1 MDSKGKLL
9 LVDNEPANLVAL
21 QSVLEDMG
29 HGIVMA
35 HSGREA
41 LRILMNEEI
50 SVILMDVQMPT
61 MDGFETATLIRRRER
76 SRQTPII
83 FLTAV
88 GRGENEMFRGYQVGA
103 VDYLIKPF
111 IPEIL
116 RFKVAV
122 LMDLQAKTRDLKE
135 ANAELL
141 ELNASLEERVRSR
154 TLELEAQGR
163 LLARSNEELGQF
175 ANLASHDLQEPLRSM
190 STYLYLL
197 ERELGPGL
205 GPEARAH
212 MEAAVGAS
220 KRMRDLIAGLLSFS
234 RLESAGQEPQEVDLG
249 QVVREVL
256 QVLEGSIS
264 EKKAHVSVSAGAMP
278 TVPGDRGMLRQVF
291 QNLVDNALKF
301 SDGKAP
307 EVEVGAEVKQGEAL
321 MWVKD
326 HGIGVAP
333 QDVGKLFKLFKRL
346 HTMDEYPGS
355 GLGLALCKKIVERH
369 GGRLWLE
376 SEPGK
381 GSTFFFTLPAEPGHG
396 DRDSK
401 PRELEALR
409 SGGGGGFQ
417 E

>member
-1 MDSKGKLL
+1 MDSKGKIL

-29 HGIVMA
+29 HEIVMA

-41 LRILMNEEI
+41 LRILMSEEI

-122 LMDLQAKTRDLKE
+122 LMDLQSKTQELKD
-135 ANAELL
+135 ANDELL

-205 GPEARAH
+205 APEARAH

-234 RLESAGQEPQEVDLG
+234 RLESAGQEPQEVDCG

-256 QVLEGSIS
+256 QALNSSIT
-264 EKKAHVSVSAGAMP
+264 EKKAHVSAGAMP
-278 TVPGDRGMLRQVF
+278 MVPGDRGMIRQVF

-301 SDGKAP
+301 SDGKEP
-307 EVEVGAEVKQGEAL
+307 EVEIGGEVKGGEAL
-321 MWVKD
+321 IWVKD

-333 QDVGKLFKLFKRL
+333 KDFGKLFKLFKRL

-396 DRDSK
+396 DGDGKS
-401 PRELEALR
+401 RELEALR
-409 SGGGGGFQ
+409 SGGGRGLQ

>member
-1 MDSKGKLL
+1 VDPKGKIL
-9 LVDNEPANLVAL
+9 LVDNEPANLIAL

-29 HGIVMA
+29 HEIIMA

-41 LRILMNEEI
+41 LRCLMNEEI

-122 LMDLQAKTRDLKE
+122 LMELQAKTRDLKE
-135 ANAELL
+135 ANDELL
-141 ELNASLEERVRSR
+141 RLNASLEERVRSR
-154 TLELEAQGR
+154 TVELEAQGR

-197 ERELGPGL
+197 ERELGPAL
-205 GPEARAH
+205 GQEARSHIASA
-212 MEAAVGAS
+212 MDAS
-220 KRMRDLIAGLLSFS
+220 KRMRELIGGLLSFS
-234 RLESAGQEPQEVDLG
+234 RLESAGQEPREVDCA
-249 QVVREVL
+249 QTVREVL
-256 QVLEGSIS
+256 HVLEGTIA
-264 EKKAHVSVSAGAMP
+264 EKKARVSAGPMP
-278 TVPGDRGMLRQVF
+278 TVPGDPAMLRQVF

-301 SDGKAP
+301 SNGLAP
-307 EVEVGAEVKQGEAL
+307 EIEVGGEVKEGEAL
-321 MWVKD
+321 LWVKD
-326 HGIGVAP
+326 HGIGIAP
-333 QDVGKLFKLFKRL
+333 KDFGKLFKLFKRL

-401 PRELEALR
+401 PRELEAIR
-409 SGGGGGFQ
+409 GGGG
-417 E
+417 